1 MLKNRKQKSLHYLIF
16 QTELCNVLE
25 LLVTDIDCNHA
36 ILMQKPE
43 CNHM

>member
-1 MLKNRKQKSLHYLIF
+1 MLKNRKQKRQQYLIF

-25 LLVTDIDCNHA
+25 LLVTDMHCNYT